1 MHSLDPPK
9 PHSQDSGFA
18 QPAKNANPAARK
30 GANPPATDP
39 KADPPAPSRRC
50 PNSTSPKA
58 CRPVGAEVC
67 ASRRPESSVQDHP
80 KETSHA
86 TGALRGLQHL
96 HAPDVGADQGAVA
109 GVQLSNAAPTQG
121 RFAHELQVL
130 GGLPGARIG
139 VPSPSGLTDATP
151 KGVILPLHRP
161 PGRPTS
167 VSSTLH
173 VDQPILNVLTILPA
187 SILRHVARG
196 LPDAWEYVWELL
208 NRLPGMKHA
217 ELPIPQLR
225 NLRAAGNRVA
235 SNLNPLWHPLC
246 HPTHA
251 PHRPLTVNIIGRFSE
266 SELFLIPVIA
276 IPDRPNHK
284 YASNIFNPRAG
295 DSFQEPASA
304 LIGEVSPPVRAAH
317 RIAGRGAAPV
327 RNVKPSRVAPAP
339 PFCWGTMLPAA

>member
-1 MHSLDPPK
+1 M
-9 PHSQDSGFA
+9 
-18 QPAKNANPAARK
+18 
-30 GANPPATDP
+30 
-39 KADPPAPSRRC
+39 
-50 PNSTSPKA
+50 
-58 CRPVGAEVC
+58 
-67 ASRRPESSVQDHP
+67 QDHP

-96 HAPDVGADQGAVA
+96 HAPDVAADQNVRGVELKQVPTTPQRLAHEFWVFGRHPTARIAVS
-109 GVQLSNAAPTQG
+109 GQGGLSN
-121 RFAHELQVL
+121 R
-130 GGLPGARIG
+130 
-139 VPSPSGLTDATP
+139 TP
-151 KGVILPLHRP
+151 KGVVLPLHRP
-161 PGRPTS
+161 PGRPKS
-167 VSSTLH
+167 VRSTLH

-196 LPDAWEYVWELL
+196 LADAWEYVWELL

-266 SELFLIPVIA
+266 SELFLIPVTA

-304 LIGEVSPPVRAAH
+304 LIGEVSPPLRGAH

-327 RNVKPSRVAPAP
+327 QTVKPSRVAPAP